1 MSEQGYW
8 QRRTTR
14 RQTLRGA
21 ALGGLGMAAFL
32 AGCSGSNNNKSKGAS
47 TTTSAPSGGNAT
59 SAPATQAALPTLT
72 VRPTAAVDESKIN
85 KNNVYRDRQSQP
97 WPTINPYKDLITGL
111 TLGFTIYDH
120 MWYTTKDTNERVLFL
135 ATGIEQPDPL
145 HFTVKIGKAVFHD
158 KPPTSGRAVTAAD
171 IKASYEAAAKSKT
184 ISNSDWWT
192 KTLDTITTP
201 DDSTVSFTLK
211 QPDAW
216 TFTSTNAGSPL
227 SGSIIPQEIATQ
239 PDFMDKDLIGSGRY
253 QWVSHENGA
262 NPKMKRFDK
271 WRVAGEPWTGG
282 YEQKLIQEQAA
293 ADAAFA
299 AQQIDHLAAQNKAEK
314 DQLVSQL
321 GKQVDVDTTVTG
333 AIWTVETR
341 ADGAFADPRVRQA
354 IYLGLNRDEYIQ
366 LLELGNGVK
375 SGPIPPGFKT
385 FALDNDELTKTFWQ
399 FDPAQG
405 KQLLQAAGFDLSHEY
420 EIKYYILTDKPAQFA
435 QIVQGQLQKNLG
447 MKVKLTAE
455 DFGTWLA
462 KSLYQGQYDGFIIY
476 PTLDYDD
483 PSSYIG
489 AYGKVI
495 GGRPNWAGFKDDELD
510 QAVAAQKLEFDD
522 GKRTAML
529 KDIQR
534 KAYQKFAPFI
544 PLYVAFSN
552 DLFWSYV
559 KGRLVGRG
567 SYGLFNGRLYI
578 DK

>member
-1 MSEQGYW
+1 MGETDYW
-8 QRRTTR
+8 QRRATR
-14 RQTLRGA
+14 RQTLRGV
-21 ALGGLGMAAFL
+21 ALGSLGAAAFL
-32 AGCSGSNNNKSKGAS
+32 AGCSGSNNNKSAPAGNSSAGGSGAKGTPGA
-47 TTTSAPSGGNAT
+47 
-59 SAPATQAALPTLT
+59 ATQAALPTLT

-85 KNNVYRDRQSQP
+85 KNNVYHDRQSQP
-97 WPTINPYKDLITGL
+97 WPTINPYKDLVTGL
-111 TLGFTIYDH
+111 TLGFTIFDH

-135 ATGIEQPDPL
+135 ATSIEQPDPL
-145 HFTVKIGKAVFHD
+145 SFTVKIGKSVFHD
-158 KPPTSGRAVTAAD
+158 KPPINGRAVTATD
-171 IKASYEAAAKSKT
+171 IKASYEAAAQSKT

-201 DDSTVSFTLK
+201 DDSTVIFKLK
-211 QPDAW
+211 RPDAW

-227 SGSIIPQEIATQ
+227 SGSIIPQEIAAQ
-239 PDFMDKDLIGSGRY
+239 PDFMDKDLIGSGRF

-271 WRVAGEPWTGG
+271 WRIAGEPWTAG

-293 ADAAFA
+293 ADAAFV
-299 AQQIDHLAAQNKAEK
+299 AQQIDHLSAQNKAEK
-314 DQLVSQL
+314 DQLVQQL

-333 AIWTVETR
+333 AIWTVQTR

-366 LLELGNGVK
+366 LMEFGDGAK

-385 FALDNDELTKTFWQ
+385 YALDTDELTKTFWQ

-462 KSLYQGQYDGFIIY
+462 KSLYQGQYDGFIVY

-489 AYGKVI
+489 AYSKLI

-510 QAVAAQKLEFDD
+510 QMVATQKATLDD
-522 GKRTAML
+522 NQRTAMI

-534 KAYQKFAPFI
+534 KAFQKFAPFI